1 VTLPNKI
8 LVVDNDQ
15 SVINQVTSICQKHRV
30 GCIGALTWQ
39 NALYHFNQARFDTC
53 LVSYSMDEMSAPVI
67 LQKWRNHEIES
78 KRDCVFIVMT
88 GRAQLATE
96 SALITELEPA
106 LWAQKPLKEPKL
118 LSLLG
123 KAVAM
128 KSRKEQMN
136 DLGDKLIKPLL
147 KAGDYQQIVGI
158 LDEKISKL
166 GTLGLEMSAQTYEKV
181 GELQRAIDSYQEL
194 SKKFPS
200 NMKYINEIGRLEMA
214 RGNMDVARAA
224 LEKAD
229 KVAPLNVRRMEDMVT
244 VYLKINEPDSALEKC
259 RQILA
264 SDPEHQEKKFD
275 FMEQLD
281 SFGYNDHAQR
291 LCQDTAKPLE
301 LIRHFNNKGVLYSK
315 DGDYVS
321 AIDEYTKAQK
331 LIPKSTELYR
341 ILYNEALARINLKNR
356 PQMEEAEKILQKC
369 LELNPKYDKAKEK
382 LSMVQGWLNKAS

>member
-1 VTLPNKI
+1 
-8 LVVDNDQ
+8 
-15 SVINQVTSICQKHRV
+15 
-30 GCIGALTWQ
+30 
-39 NALYHFNQARFDTC
+39 
-53 LVSYSMDEMSAPVI
+53 
-67 LQKWRNHEIES
+67 
-78 KRDCVFIVMT
+78 
-88 GRAQLATE
+88 
-96 SALITELEPA
+96 
-106 LWAQKPLKEPKL
+106 
-118 LSLLG
+118 
-123 KAVAM
+123 
-128 KSRKEQMN
+128 
-136 DLGDKLIKPLL
+136 
-147 KAGDYQQIVGI
+147 
-158 LDEKISKL
+158 
-166 GTLGLEMSAQTYEKV
+166 
-181 GELQRAIDSYQEL
+181 
-194 SKKFPS
+194 
-200 NMKYINEIGRLEMA
+200 MKYINEIGRLEMA